1 MWYIPKKRVIEWSI
15 RSKRIRLENERW
27 CYTDQCESK
36 EAVSEKIGGTNGTDV
51 LNDCWAK
58 RSVLIR

>member
-36 EAVSEKIGGTNGTDV
+36 EAVSEKIGGTNGTNV
-51 LNDCWAK
+51 LNDCWG
-58 RSVLIR
+58 